1 MGLIWRL
8 ATPTSEDK
16 EKQDN
21 ATYTWGN
28 YVGKLVEVVISRH
41 KKAKRII
48 CVNDTYKSAHSI
60 KDSGRFIGKSNK
72 PVKNEFMKS
81 CKPFP
86 SIHEFNNLLS
96 KPENKVCLQD
106 FLKDEF

>member
-81 CKPFP
+81 QNRDYYVYMLNMTL
-86 SIHEFNNLLS
+86 H
-96 KPENKVCLQD
+96 CLPYITVSEQLD
-106 FLKDEF
+106 I